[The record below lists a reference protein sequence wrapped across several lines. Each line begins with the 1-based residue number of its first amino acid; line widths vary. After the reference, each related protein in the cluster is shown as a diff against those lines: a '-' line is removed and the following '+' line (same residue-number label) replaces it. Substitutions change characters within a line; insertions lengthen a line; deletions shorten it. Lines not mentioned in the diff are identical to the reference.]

1 MSMSI
6 SAAGM
11 RAQRVRM
18 NTIAQNIANAQV
30 TRTADGEPYRRKA
43 VLFRA
48 GEGLDF
54 ARTLRNVQEMEAALS
69 ESVTVTRVTEDQSSD
84 AFMSVYDPAHP
95 DANEEGFVQYPNINV
110 VEEMVNLI
118 DASRAYEANVTAI
131 QDFKRMT
138 EATLRI
144 IA

>member
-1 MSMSI
+1 MSMAI
-6 SAAGM
+6 SAAGL

-30 TRTADGEPYRRKA
+30 TRTEDGDPYRRKA

-54 ARTLRNVQEMEAALS
+54 ARTLRNVQQMEEALS
-69 ESVTVTRVTEDQSSD
+69 ESVTVTKVVEDQSPD
-84 AFMSVYDPAHP
+84 AFLSVYDPAHP
-95 DANEEGFVQYPNINV
+95 DADEEGFVLFPNINV

-131 QDFKRMT
+131 QDFKRMA